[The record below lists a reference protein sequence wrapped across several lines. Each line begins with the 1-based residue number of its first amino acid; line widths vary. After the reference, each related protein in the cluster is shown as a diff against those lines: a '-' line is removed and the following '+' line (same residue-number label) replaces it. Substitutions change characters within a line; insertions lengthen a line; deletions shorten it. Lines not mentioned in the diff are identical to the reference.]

1 LSKVVYER
9 SENWDL
15 VFEFFENINKDF
27 FIFSVC
33 LKDDE
38 FIDNFLK
45 RIFVNLRKI
54 EDSTYQKEKLKGLIL

>member
-1 LSKVVYER
+1 VVYER

-38 FIDNFLK
+38 FIENFLK

>member
-38 FIDNFLK
+38 FIENFLK